1 MQVRVRVFGDLAK
14 VLGKELAVDL
24 PLGST
29 VGDLL
34 NELGERH
41 AKLTGKIS
49 AGENRNANL
58 VVLLGGL
65 NVQFLRKLETILNE
79 GDVVSLLPP
88 AGGG

>member
-1 MQVRVRVFGDLAK
+1 MQVRVRIFGDLAK
-14 VLGKELAVDL
+14 ILDKDLTVDL

-34 NELGERH
+34 NELVEGHVELRGKMSEGE
-41 AKLTGKIS
+41 
-49 AGENRNANL
+49 ERNANM

-65 NVQFLRKLETILNE
+65 NVQFLRKRETILSE

>member
-1 MQVRVRVFGDLAK
+1 MRVRVRVFGDLAK
-14 VLGKELAVDL
+14 ILGKDLVMDL

-34 NELGERH
+34 DKIGERH
-41 AKLTGKIS
+41 VRLTES
-49 AGENRNANL
+49 VLAGGGQNANM

>member
-1 MQVRVRVFGDLAK
+1 MRVRVRIFGDLAK
-14 VLGKELAVDL
+14 ILGKDLAVDL

-34 NELGERH
+34 DKIGEGHVRL
-41 AKLTGKIS
+41 AEGMLEG
-49 AGENRNANL
+49 GVQNANM
-58 VVLLGGL
+58 VVLLGGY
-65 NVQFLRKLETILNE
+65 NVQFLRKLETALNE

>member
-1 MQVRVRVFGDLAK
+1 MQVKIRVFGDLAK
-14 VLGKELAVDL
+14 ILGKDLVVDL

-41 AKLTGKIS
+41 TELTGKMS
-49 AGENRNANL
+49 EGEEQNANL